1 MPAAMRRDHPDLLK
15 DTEQLTPEDYFAT
28 TEIVESE
35 YSWLQHSKSV
45 LDNTNIEDVTA
56 ASNASWTAFFASQEP
71 NTSICPSIKTVLPL
85 FTDDSK
91 SVTMV
96 MYAMQLIQFA

>member
-1 MPAAMRRDHPDLLK
+1 MPAAMRRDHADLPK
-15 DTEQLTPEDYFAT
+15 DTEHLTPEDYFAN

-56 ASNASWTAFFASQEP
+56 TRNASRAAFLQVKNQTQVFVHQ
-71 NTSICPSIKTVLPL
+71 
-85 FTDDSK
+85 
-91 SVTMV
+91 
-96 MYAMQLIQFA
+96 